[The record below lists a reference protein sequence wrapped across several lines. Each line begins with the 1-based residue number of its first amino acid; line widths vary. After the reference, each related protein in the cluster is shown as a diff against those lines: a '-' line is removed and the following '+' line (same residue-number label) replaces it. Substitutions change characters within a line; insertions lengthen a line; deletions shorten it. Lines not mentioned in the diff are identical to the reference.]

1 MSFLLDEINV
11 KIWFCF
17 CVLEWMM
24 TMMAMLLGVNGL
36 EGRGAKKIIKGVLNI
51 YFSNL
56 MHENIKVSESIEV
69 GL

>member
-24 TMMAMLLGVNGL
+24 TMMTMLLGVNGL